1 MTTDP
6 GSGSLS
12 SLGVAGI
19 RFFAVIRSRPR
30 FRLAV
35 AAAVLVGL
43 ACARSTPPPAT
54 ETPPPARLRAL
65 DFSADI
71 QVAEVSPREL
81 TGEVR
86 VTNRGT
92 TPETLVFAD
101 GCPVRL
107 RVYEVQGTRMA
118 PIWEGPAECSGRP
131 LALAIAPGESAV
143 LPLPATSAREIL
155 PGGTPDDAY
164 RVTVWLAPD
173 DRVIEIETGV
183 VELGSSR

>member
-1 MTTDP
+1 MTTRP
-6 GSGSLS
+6 GAGSAS
-12 SLGVAGI
+12 SRGVAGI
-19 RFFAVIRSRPR
+19 RFSAVIRSRPR
-30 FRLAV
+30 FRLAIL
-35 AAAVLVGL
+35 AAVLGGL

-54 ETPPPARLRAL
+54 ETPSPARLRAL

-71 QVAEVSPREL
+71 EVAEVSPREL

-86 VTNRGT
+86 VTNRGP

-107 RVYEVQGTRMA
+107 RVYEVRGTRMA
-118 PIWEGPAECSGRP
+118 PIWEGPAECSDRP

-143 LPLPATSAREIL
+143 LPIPATSAREIL
-155 PGGTPDDAY
+155 HGAAPDDTY